1 MTYNI
6 YSHIKSV
13 EDVKVFFNHLV
24 SELKLNFHPDD
35 DFADYTNYEDN
46 TPSFTEDEVTMYNR
60 LMDECFAI
68 CEKEGIDIY
77 AIGLDD
83 FQGVMSLK
91 TA

>member
-35 DFADYTNYEDN
+35 
-46 TPSFTEDEVTMYNR
+46 V
-60 LMDECFAI
+60 
-68 CEKEGIDIY
+68 
-77 AIGLDD
+77 
-83 FQGVMSLK
+83 
-91 TA
+91 